1 MLAII
6 KKRLL
11 QNWKA
16 GLTVS
21 LISTPLAIAL
31 ALGSGATPTQGI
43 ITAFW
48 AGLLGAIFGSSNFN
62 IIGPTGA
69 LSGVLIAYAITH
81 GAGSLPIIAI
91 VAGFIIFLCYIFR
104 LDKYIIFIPKS
115 VVHGF
120 TLGVAFIIGFGQI
133 DNALGLNNLVK
144 TEHFIENVWLSLQNI
159 NQANWLAFAIFF
171 ISTLFIYFWNKKF
184 NKLPGAIIV
193 AFLSILIIL
202 GLQKFGINLS
212 ILTLGD
218 KYPDLRGTL
227 FINIFNNLDWHVFFA
242 KDVLLISI
250 ATAIIAVLETL
261 LSGQI
266 ANHMTKTKFDRPK
279 EILGLSIA
287 NIGSGLMGGIP
298 ATAAL
303 ARTALNIKSGAQHK
317 TSGVINASLVGFTAL
332 FFLNYFKLMPM
343 AVIAAILVI
352 VAIGMVEKEHFI
364 HLIENHKTAFFIS
377 IFVAAV
383 VVVEDPIMGI
393 AAGTIIALLIF
404 VNKISYGQT
413 EVLLWKDGK
422 MKDALLKHEFLA
434 KDVLD
439 SDIVVYKISGTL
451 TYVNMPAHVEAVEKI
466 KNNKYVI
473 ISLRHAFYADADGVD
488 YLGEIIEILKKHND
502 HIIIAGI
509 NREIERHIHK
519 TSFYKQKLMDGK
531 IYNRTSEAIADI
543 VNK

>member
-11 QNWKA
+11 QNWKS

-43 ITAFW
+43 VTAFW

-69 LSGVLIAYAITH
+69 LSGVLIAYAIANGYAT
-81 GAGSLPIIAI
+81 LPIIAI
-91 VAGFIIFLCYIFR
+91 VSGVLIFLCFLFR

-120 TLGVAFIIGFGQI
+120 TLGVAFIIGLGQI
-133 DNALGLNNLVK
+133 DNAFGLNNLTK
-144 TEHFIENVWLSLQNI
+144 TENFVENFLVSLTHI
-159 NQANWLAFAIFF
+159 GQANWLAFAIFLA
-171 ISTLFIYFWNKKF
+171 STLFIYFWNKKF

-193 AFLSILIIL
+193 AFLSIVVVLMM
-202 GLQKFGINLS
+202 QKFGADLS

-218 KYPDLRGTL
+218 KYPDLKATI
-227 FINIFNNLDWHVFFA
+227 FINIFDDLNWQVFLA
-242 KDVLLISI
+242 RDVLLISI

-266 ANHMTKTKFDRPK
+266 ANHMTKTKFSRSK

-317 TSGVINASLVGFTAL
+317 TSGVINAILVGFTAL

-352 VAIGMVEKEHFI
+352 VALGMVEKDHFI

-393 AAGTIIALLIF
+393 VVGTIIALLIF
-404 VNKISYGQT
+404 VNKVSYGQT
-413 EVLLWKDGK
+413 EVLLWKNGK
-422 MKDALLKHEFLA
+422 MTDALLKHEFLA

-451 TYVNMPAHVEAVEKI
+451 TYINMPAHVEAVEKI

-473 ISLRHAFYADADGVD
+473 ISLRHAFYADVDGVE
-488 YLGEIIEILKKHND
+488 YLGEIVEILKKHNE
-502 HIIIAGI
+502 HIIITGI
-509 NREIERHIHK
+509 NKEIEKHIHK
-519 TSFYKQKLMDGK
+519 TSFYKQKLIEGK